1 MLRPGE
7 EIICTVDTSEDDDE
21 WAPDADAT
29 PCKVVETSLGGGFI
43 CIECGSHCLC
53 VVCAA

>member
-1 MLRPGE
+1 MLQPGD
-7 EIICTVDTSEDDDE
+7 EIIRSADTLDDDE
-21 WAPDADAT
+21 YASDADAT

-43 CIECGSHCLC
+43 CAECGSHCDC

>member
-1 MLRPGE
+1 MLKPGD
-7 EIICTVDTSEDDDE
+7 EIICSADLFDEDDD
-21 WAPDADAT
+21 APDADAT

-43 CIECGSHCLC
+43 CAECGSDCRC